1 VLEKVLS
8 EDSGN
13 GFIRVVLKSGSV
25 ISQGD
30 IPERYFNKITRRYC
44 SA

>member
-1 VLEKVLS
+1 MEKVLS

-13 GFIRVVLKSGSV
+13 GFIRVVLKNLGQSSLREIFQKDTLTKLLG
-25 ISQGD
+25 
-30 IPERYFNKITRRYC
+30 RYC